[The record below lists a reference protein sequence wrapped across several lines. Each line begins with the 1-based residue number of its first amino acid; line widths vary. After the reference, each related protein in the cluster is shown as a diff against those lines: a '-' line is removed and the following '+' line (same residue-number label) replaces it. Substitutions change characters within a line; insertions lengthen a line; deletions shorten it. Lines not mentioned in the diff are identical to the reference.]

1 MARTPQQTD
10 TRNAS
15 ARRSAA
21 GIPRNGLGRG
31 LLSVCVFVSFST
43 TAGGMVLLGISPEI
57 FCFFLGG
64 ASHTSDVCFSEDCR
78 IFDFSRRLQTE
89 SLLIRGRIQEARFR
103 QAICRVFSVSDS
115 LQPRTSFPAKASE
128 ARHGYWGSGRRW
140 GADVLLL
147 ASLLQIY

>member
-43 TAGGMVLLGISPEI
+43 TAGGVVLLGISPEI
-57 FCFFLGG
+57 CFPFFGG
-64 ASHTSDVCFSEDCR
+64 GISYLRWLLFRGLQDLR
-78 IFDFSRRLQTE
+78 NSRRLQTE
-89 SLLIRGRIQEARFR
+89 SLLIGGRIQEARFR

-147 ASLLQIY
+147 ASLLQIS